1 MRNKKAC
8 LIEDRLTLEFN
19 ATEWEVSQF
28 SIQQINAGS
37 FEKLQYKKAV
47 SVKACGSSSSGYPS
61 KFIDIQIR
69 KAYFVCKFSY
79 FPIHPSVNNNYLI
92 QKK

>member
-1 MRNKKAC
+1 
-8 LIEDRLTLEFN
+8 LEFY

-28 SIQQINAGS
+28 PIRQINAGS
-37 FEKLQYKKAV
+37 FEKLQIEIAM
-47 SVKACGSSSSGYPS
+47 SVKTYGSSSSGYPS